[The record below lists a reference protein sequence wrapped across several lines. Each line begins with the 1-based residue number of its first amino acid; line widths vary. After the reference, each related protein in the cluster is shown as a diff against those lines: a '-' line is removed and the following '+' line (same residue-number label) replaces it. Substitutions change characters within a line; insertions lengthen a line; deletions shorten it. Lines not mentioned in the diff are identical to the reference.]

1 MDNRK
6 RNGNRI
12 ARALMAAVV
21 LTGSCLLSPTVMA
34 QTFSDVPTDYWAYD
48 FIETLAAQGVTGG
61 CGNGQYCPEAP
72 VTRAQMAVFLER
84 GLKGSDFAPP
94 AATGNVFLDVAAEDF
109 AASFIEQLYLDGI
122 TGGCGGNNYCPDQSV
137 SRAQMAVF
145 LLRAKYGAA
154 YNPPAPAGVFND
166 VDLSFWAVSWI
177 EQLAAE
183 GITGGCGGNNY
194 CPEDPVTR
202 DQMAVF
208 IVRTFGL

>member
-1 MDNRK
+1 MSGQQCRYGWRSEGLFPSRCSNQRAIRPRKGATLVRRLTAMDNRK

-12 ARALMAAVV
+12 ARALVAAVV

-109 AASFIEQLYLDGI
+109 AASFIEQLYLDG
-122 TGGCGGNNYCPDQSV
+122 
-137 SRAQMAVF
+137 
-145 LLRAKYGAA
+145 
-154 YNPPAPAGVFND
+154 
-166 VDLSFWAVSWI
+166 
-177 EQLAAE
+177 
-183 GITGGCGGNNY
+183 
-194 CPEDPVTR
+194 
-202 DQMAVF
+202 
-208 IVRTFGL
+208 